1 MLTQEENDT
10 LTRVGAGTPAGQLL
24 RRYWHVVAATGELT
38 TAKPKKRVKILGEN
52 LVLYRDKSGNYGLV
66 AEKCSHRGVSLYY
79 GFVEPD
85 GIRCAYHGWKYDAC
99 GKCIDQPFEN
109 PDAGFKEKIQ
119 HPAYP
124 VEQLA
129 GLLFA
134 YMGPPEKKPLLPK
147 WDLLVRQDGTKTI
160 DVCETLRCNWLQA
173 MENSVDPTHTYFL
186 HSHTLKLK
194 GDPDHVPFHY
204 RMVSKIDFE
213 LQIHPTWAGIQ
224 KQRIFADENAP
235 AETPHPLVFP
245 NILFVPVRIGYAM
258 HFRTPIDDQNTQVYQ
273 FRFSPSKDGK
283 LVEQPQD
290 TPIEYVGTTD
300 EHGEFH
306 MDNFTSQDHMAWET
320 QGAIADRAKEHL
332 GEADRGVVMFRNLL
346 RAQIHAVQ
354 AGDDPVGVNRDLA
367 RDEMIKMIPENAY
380 DAFSFAAARQQQTAY
395 VEHSSDAGGEKI
407 AQ

>member
-1 MLTQEENDT
+1 MLTQDENDL
-10 LTRVGAGTPAGQLL
+10 LTRVGAGTPAGTLL
-24 RRYWHVVAATGELT
+24 RRYWQVVAAAAELT
-38 TAKPKKRVKILGEN
+38 DAKPKKRIRILGED
-52 LVLYRDKSGNYGLV
+52 LVLYRDKNGHYALV

-79 GFVEPD
+79 GFVEQD
-85 GIRCAYHGWKYDAC
+85 GLRCAYHGWKYDAC
-99 GKCIDQPFEN
+99 GNCVDQPFEN
-109 PDAGFKEKIQ
+109 PEASFKEKIM

-124 VEQLA
+124 VEKLG

-134 YMGPPEKKPLLPK
+134 YMGPPETKPLLPK
-147 WDLLVRQDGTKTI
+147 WDLLVRQDGSKKI

-204 RMVSKIDFE
+204 RMVSKIAYE
-213 LQIHPTWAGIQ
+213 LVVHPAWAGIQ
-224 KQRIFADENAP
+224 KQRIFSDDSAP

-245 NILFVPVRIGYAM
+245 NILFVPVRIGYAL
-258 HFRTPIDDQNTQVYQ
+258 HFRTPIDDHNTQVFQ

-283 LVEQPQD
+283 LVEQPHD

-320 QGAIADRAKEHL
+320 QGTIADRGKEHL
-332 GEADRGVVMFRNLL
+332 GEGDRGVIMFRKLL
-346 RAQIHAVQ
+346 REQIQAVQ
-354 AGDDPVGVNRDLA
+354 TGSDPIGVNRDPA
-367 RDEMIKMIPENAY
+367 MDEMIKMIPEKAY
-380 DAFSFAAARQQQTAY
+380 DAFSFAAARQREA
-395 VEHSSDAGGEKI
+395 
-407 AQ
+407 

>member
-1 MLTQEENDT
+1 MLTQNENEL
-10 LTRVGAGTPAGQLL
+10 LTRVGPGTAAGQLL
-24 RRYWHVVAATGELT
+24 RRYWHVVAAAAELSA
-38 TAKPKKRVKILGEN
+38 AKPKKRVRILGED

-109 PDAGFKEKIQ
+109 SEAGFKDKIQ

-124 VEQLA
+124 VEKLA

-134 YMGPPEKKPLLPK
+134 YMGPPERKPCLPK
-147 WDLLVRQDGTKTI
+147 WDLLVRQDGDKKI
-160 DVCETLRCNWLQA
+160 DICETLRCNWLQA

-186 HSHTLKLK
+186 HSHTLKIK

-224 KQRIFADENAP
+224 KQRTFADETAP
-235 AETPHPLVFP
+235 LETPHPLIFP
-245 NILFVPVRIGYAM
+245 NILFVPVRIGYAL

-273 FRFSPSKDGK
+273 FRFSPSKNGEPVVQ
-283 LVEQPQD
+283 LED
-290 TPIEYVGTTD
+290 TPVEYVSTKD
-300 EHGEFH
+300 ENGEFH
-306 MDNFTSQDHMAWET
+306 LDNFTSQDHMAWET
-320 QGAIADRAKEHL
+320 QGPIADRAKEHL
-332 GEADRGVVMFRNLL
+332 GEGDRGIIMFRKLL
-346 RAQIHAVQ
+346 REQIDAVRN
-354 AGDDPVGVNRDLA
+354 GTDPIGVNRDPA
-367 RDEMIKMIPENAY
+367 KDEMIRMIPEKAY
-380 DAFSFAAARQQQTAY
+380 NAFSFAAALEREA
-395 VEHSSDAGGEKI
+395 
-407 AQ
+407 